1 MTWREATAVHEVCS
15 APVFFALF
23 GVLFLW
29 FGAQRLFKLSAEPNG
44 REALVWGSIGI
55 MIGLGF
61 LWMAA
66 WFFRGDPAETERQL
80 MEIQTRRPY

>member
-1 MTWREATAVHEVCS
+1 MDKVCS
-15 APVFFALF
+15 APIFFALF

-29 FGAQRLFKLSAEPNG
+29 FGAQRLFKLSAEPNK

-55 MIGLGF
+55 LAGLGF

-66 WFFRGDPAETERQL
+66 WFFRGSPTETERQL
-80 MEIQTRRPY
+80 HEIPMRRPY